1 MTGHGD
7 LQLAIDPGAV
17 DWIQRHGGAVT
28 LRQSPR
34 HGCCGG
40 TAMLPVAEARTPGK
54 PDEWITRRIEDVT
67 VHIDPELDAQA
78 KSFTIRAEG
87 LRHWRR
93 LFVET
98 TYSQT

>member
-7 LQLAIDPGAV
+7 LQLTIDRGAV

-40 TAMLPVAEARTPGK
+40 RAMLPVAEARTPAK
-54 PDEWITRRIEDVT
+54 PDDWITRRIDDVI
-67 VHIDPELDAQA
+67 VYIDPELDAQA
-78 KSFTIRAEG
+78 TPVTIRAEG
-87 LRHWRR
+87 LLQWRR

-98 TYSQT
+98 TESQT